1 MRRVCFAVSVMGLV
15 TLASQR
21 ARAQEPDTT
30 SAAQRAGFALA
41 RLGGG
46 QLVRIHNRR
55 VGRRQGVVVS
65 SSADRLTLET
75 SFWGRIEVPASDVD
89 SLWVRGGGHAGT
101 GALIG
106 AVLGG
111 VALGAGGVAVA
122 KANCEGSVNC
132 GEAGGFVFGLA
143 VGGAVGAGIGAL
155 IGSAF
160 PKWRPRAPGLRGRP
174 PTSWRRGLLAPS
186 FSRHAP
192 PPNPPSP
199 P

>member
-75 SFWGRIEVPASDVD
+75 SWGRVEVPASAVY
-89 SLWVRGGGHAGT
+89 SLWLRGGGDART
-101 GALIG
+101 GPLIG
-106 AVLGG
+106 P
-111 VALGAGGVAVA
+111 
-122 KANCEGSVNC
+122 E
-132 GEAGGFVFGLA
+132 
-143 VGGAVGAGIGAL
+143 
-155 IGSAF
+155 
-160 PKWRPRAPGLRGRP
+160 
-174 PTSWRRGLLAPS
+174 
-186 FSRHAP
+186 
-192 PPNPPSP
+192 
-199 P
+199 

>member
-111 VALGAGGVAVA
+111 VDRKSTRLNSSHLVISYAVFCLKKKTKAGLGWWVRCTVVVKVA
-122 KANCEGSVNC
+122 S
-132 GEAGGFVFGLA
+132 
-143 VGGAVGAGIGAL
+143 
-155 IGSAF
+155 
-160 PKWRPRAPGLRGRP
+160 
-174 PTSWRRGLLAPS
+174 
-186 FSRHAP
+186 
-192 PPNPPSP
+192 
-199 P
+199 

>member
-55 VGRRQGVVVS
+55 VGHRQGVVVS

-75 SFWGRIEVPASDVD
+75 SWGRIEVPASDVD

-111 VALGAGGVAVA
+111 VALGAVGVAVA

-143 VGGAVGAGIGAL
+143 GRGAAGGRIGA
-155 IGSAF
+155 
-160 PKWRPRAPGLRGRP
+160 PRRAALPEMAPAGPG
-174 PTSWRRGLLAPS
+174 A
-186 FSRHAP
+186 
-192 PPNPPSP
+192 
-199 P
+199 

>member
-75 SFWGRIEVPASDVD
+75 SLWGRIEVPASDVD

-111 VALGAGGVAVA
+111 VALGAAGVAVA

-132 GEAGGFVFGLA
+132 GEAGAFVFGLA

-160 PKWRPRAPGLRGRP
+160 PKWRLRAP
-174 PTSWRRGLLAPS
+174 
-186 FSRHAP
+186 
-192 PPNPPSP
+192 
-199 P
+199 

>member
-75 SFWGRIEVPASDVD
+75 SLWGRIEVPASDVD

-160 PKWRPRAPGLRGRP
+160 PKWRLRAP
-174 PTSWRRGLLAPS
+174 
-186 FSRHAP
+186 
-192 PPNPPSP
+192 
-199 P
+199 

>member
-75 SFWGRIEVPASDVD
+75 SLWGRIEVPASDVD

-106 AVLGG
+106 AVL
-111 VALGAGGVAVA
+111 GGVAVA

-160 PKWRPRAPGLRGRP
+160 PKWRLRAL
-174 PTSWRRGLLAPS
+174 
-186 FSRHAP
+186 
-192 PPNPPSP
+192 
-199 P
+199 

>member
-1 MRRVCFAVSVMGLV
+1 MRRLCFAVSVIGLV

-75 SFWGRIEVPASDVD
+75 SIWGRIEIPVSDVD

-111 VALGAGGVAVA
+111 VALSAVGVAVA

-132 GEAGGFVFGLA
+132 GEAGRFVFWLA
-143 VGGAVGAGIGAL
+143 VGGARRVRIRAP
-155 IGSAF
+155 IGSGV
-160 PKWRPRAPGLRGRP
+160 PQRRAGAAGARGGAP
-174 PTSWRRGLLAPS
+174 ASWGR
-186 FSRHAP
+186 
-192 PPNPPSP
+192 
-199 P
+199 

>member
-1 MRRVCFAVSVMGLV
+1 MRRLCFAVSVIGLV

-75 SFWGRIEVPASDVD
+75 SWGRIEVPASDVD

-132 GEAGGFVFGLA
+132 GEAGAFVFGLA

-160 PKWRPRAPGLRGRP
+160 PKWRLRAP
-174 PTSWRRGLLAPS
+174 
-186 FSRHAP
+186 
-192 PPNPPSP
+192 
-199 P
+199 

>member
-75 SFWGRIEVPASDVD
+75 SIWGRTEVPVSDVD
-89 SLWVRGGGHAGT
+89 SLWGRGGGHAGT

-155 IGSAF
+155 IGSAV
-160 PKWRPRAPGLRGRP
+160 PKMRPRAAGLWGRAP
-174 PTSWRRGLLAPS
+174 PAWRRGLVPRGV
-186 FSRHAP
+186 SRHA
-192 PPNPPSP
+192 
-199 P
+199 

>member
-1 MRRVCFAVSVMGLV
+1 MRRLCFAVSVIGLV

-75 SFWGRIEVPASDVD
+75 SWGRIEVPASDVD
-89 SLWVRGGGHAGT
+89 SLWVRGSGHAGA
-101 GALIG
+101 GALIW
-106 AVLGG
+106 AV
-111 VALGAGGVAVA
+111 V
-122 KANCEGSVNC
+122 
-132 GEAGGFVFGLA
+132 
-143 VGGAVGAGIGAL
+143 
-155 IGSAF
+155 
-160 PKWRPRAPGLRGRP
+160 
-174 PTSWRRGLLAPS
+174 GLLS
-186 FSRHAP
+186 LGTV
-192 PPNPPSP
+192 
-199 P
+199 